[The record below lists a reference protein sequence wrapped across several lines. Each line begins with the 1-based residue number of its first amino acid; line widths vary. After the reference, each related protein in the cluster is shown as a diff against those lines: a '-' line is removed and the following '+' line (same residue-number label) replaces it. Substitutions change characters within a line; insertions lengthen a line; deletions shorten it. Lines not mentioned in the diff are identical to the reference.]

1 MKTSETIGSLITA
14 LAAAQKSITNPAFDK
29 VNPHF
34 KSRYA
39 TLAAHLDAIRLP
51 FAAEGL
57 FIMQPISSDRD
68 TITVTTRIAHKSGEW
83 IEESATEPRPE
94 RCTIQQF
101 GSICSYLRRYTLASM
116 VSITGEDDLDGE
128 EVVAPTRQQ
137 ARYEPHPSQSAP
149 ARTFQPRAPEREPEP
164 HPSQTPPSPKPA
176 PAPAPAPAAAP
187 AAEADQ
193 HGEWIWIQVRFCDE
207 KQSQG
212 KTASPYLA
220 VKTADDQRLT
230 CWDTDLFDVIKSAHR
245 DRSTIGVIVDTSSK
259 FPKIVEVK
267 RG

>member
-14 LAAAQKSITNPAFDK
+14 LAAAQKSITNPQFDK

-128 EVVAPTRQQ
+128 EVVAPTRQH
-137 ARYEPHPSQSAP
+137 ARYEPHPSQSAT
-149 ARTFQPRAPEREPEP
+149 A
-164 HPSQTPPSPKPA
+164 KPA
-176 PAPAPAPAAAP
+176 PAPAKAAP
-187 AAEADQ
+187 APRPIETV
-193 HGEWIWIQVRFCDE
+193 E
-207 KQSQG
+207 
-212 KTASPYLA
+212 A
-220 VKTADDQRLT
+220 VKEPARPSAPADKYPDNWEGKAVVLRVAERKGKPVAIQIDGEHGTAWITTDVPEFVTLAKDAGEGTLELSRVNGTLT
-230 CWDTDLFDVIKSAHR
+230 IMRWRQPNVNVPAPTTELPF
-245 DRSTIGVIVDTSSK
+245 
-259 FPKIVEVK
+259 
-267 RG
+267 